1 MTDGGNPPG
10 SGKPWGGRFTA
21 GADPAAEAFTSS
33 LAFDRRLWLH
43 DIRGSAAWARG
54 LERAGLID
62 AAEGAGFWKL
72 VSRVIVENEASRA
85 LLRSLGFREVGT
97 YRRHGK
103 LDGEWRDCVIVEL
116 LLGEAA
122 L

>member
-33 LAFDRRLWLH
+33 LSFDRRLWLH

-62 AAEGAGFWKL
+62 ESEDRVARQP
-72 VSRVIVENEASRA
+72 SRKPDEIRETEVRRRA
-85 LLRSLGFREVGT
+85 LQDCAQGT
-97 YRRHGK
+97 VPHHRHV
-103 LDGEWRDCVIVEL
+103 DVEP
-116 LLGEAA
+116 GVP
-122 L
+122 